1 VEGHALLP
9 RLQIMTADSDVKFLV
24 KILIGTAWIDGQI
37 QPEER
42 QYLHRIV
49 QEKGMAEDPEIS
61 ALLYEGRA
69 VKPEVCYDWVKA
81 YLGDRPSSES
91 CRQLIEAISGLIYS
105 DGMVANEEAKLLTDI
120 QMVDLVSD
128 AGPTDHSVIQVIRNL
143 YQRWVSTLNS

>member
-1 VEGHALLP
+1 
-9 RLQIMTADSDVKFLV
+9 MTADSSVKTLV
-24 KILIGTAWIDGQI
+24 KILIGTAWIDGQM

-49 QEKGMAEDPEIS
+49 QEKGVENDPEIYS
-61 ALLYEGRA
+61 LMYEGGS

-81 YLGDRPSSES
+81 YLGEHPSSED

-128 AGPTDHSVIQVIRNL
+128 AGPSDHSVIQVIRNL
-143 YQRWVSTLNS
+143 YKRWVATLDA